1 LALHV
6 RLVAALFVL
15 WGALTIVIGL
25 STLALGVGA
34 VAFIASSGTNQVVAS
49 LTAAAF
55 TGLGAAAIVWGAI
68 HVGVGAYLRRLGP
81 RARLAALMLGTVD
94 VLLLPYGTAL
104 GIYTLWVL
112 LNESAKRHFEG
123 TLLSTS

>member
-25 STLALGVGA
+25 STLALGMGA
-34 VAFIASSGTNQVVAS
+34 VAFIASSDTNQVVAS

-68 HVGVGAYLRRLGP
+68 HVGVGASLRRLGP

-104 GIYTLWVL
+104 GVYTLWVL

>member
-1 LALHV
+1 M
-6 RLVAALFVL
+6 
-15 WGALTIVIGL
+15 
-25 STLALGVGA
+25 GA

-104 GIYTLWVL
+104 GAYTLWVL